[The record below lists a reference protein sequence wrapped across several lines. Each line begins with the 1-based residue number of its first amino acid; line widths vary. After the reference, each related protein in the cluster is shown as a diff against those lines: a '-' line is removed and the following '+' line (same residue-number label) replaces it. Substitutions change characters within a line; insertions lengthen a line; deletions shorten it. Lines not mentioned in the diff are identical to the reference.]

1 MAEEL
6 FVTLPSGCRIC
17 YQVFGNPTDPAIFFI
32 SGHSCAMTQKTDE
45 VIRLLSPPDDPHF
58 VVRYD
63 HRDTGRSTSY
73 TRPPDDSPVYT
84 LSDMADDAVGL
95 IQHLKLSS
103 FHLVGASL
111 GGPIAWQVAARLP
124 DRTRSLALV
133 LTSPTGRQMNADD
146 KLPPLNLEGQWLLGE
161 AFSVPENLDD
171 DEAWVQSY
179 MSMDLAL
186 HTKPP
191 TEAEKAES
199 RRECEVT
206 YRRERE
212 SGTMFTKQNHSDAS
226 GPRWP
231 RELLKQ
237 IRCPT
242 VVVHAAKD
250 QLFPMKHAEA
260 LRDDVEGATLVV
272 LEDCGHE
279 FPHRIRPQLADAI
292 LANVKKAE
300 KTDAIK

>member
-45 VIRLLSPPDDPHF
+45 VIGLLSPPDDPHF

-73 TRPPDDSPVYT
+73 ARPPDDSP
-84 LSDMADDAVGL
+84 
-95 IQHLKLSS
+95 ISS

-111 GGPIAWQVAARLP
+111 GGPIAWQVAAQLS
-124 DRTRSLALV
+124 DRTRSLARV
-133 LTSPTGRQMNADD
+133 LTSPTGRQMNAND

-171 DEAWVQSY
+171 DEAWIQSY

-186 HTKPP
+186 HTKSP
-191 TEAEKAES
+191 TEAEKAEP
-199 RRECEVT
+199 RRESEVT

-212 SGTMFTKQNHSDAS
+212 RGTMFTKQNHSDAS

-300 KTDAIK
+300 KTDAVKK